1 MGFPEQY
8 RVQYISLVNVGR
20 TLHREHNA
28 VLGAGKLLFLC
39 LPCGL
44 RAGTGTGTC
53 AFLAAAG
60 QVAAGVFD

>member
-1 MGFPEQY
+1 MGFPEQH
-8 RVQYISLVNVGR
+8 RVQYISLVMVGR

-44 RAGTGTGTC
+44 RAGTGTC
-53 AFLAAAG
+53 AALAAAG
-60 QVAAGVFD
+60 QVAAGVLD